1 MTAIKT
7 ISEFMSKKSHLL
19 IVSGVAAAGLFV
31 LGWNFFL
38 KYSLR
43 TDLIPFLD
51 TPFKNMLV
59 FAVIAF
65 LFFAA
70 LGEFAANVGQFSFAN
85 YAVVTFFAALACY
98 VITPVGEVFS
108 AISDWSDREF
118 IAAALNMA
126 YRAWLIVY
134 LIVYVCSLA
143 FGLLLNRKTVFAK
156 KLPEDN

>member
-1 MTAIKT
+1 MTAVKI
-7 ISEFMSKKSHLL
+7 ISEFMSKKSHFLT
-19 IVSGVAAAGLFV
+19 VSGIAAAGMFV
-31 LGWNFFL
+31 SGWIFFL
-38 KYSLR
+38 KCSLR

-59 FAVIAF
+59 FAVIVF
-65 LFFAA
+65 LFFTA

-85 YAVVTFFAALACY
+85 YAIVTFFAALACY
-98 VITPVGEVFS
+98 VITPVGEVFTMV
-108 AISDWSDREF
+108 ADWSDREF

>member
-7 ISEFMSKKSHLL
+7 FMGKKSHLL
-19 IVSGVAAAGLFV
+19 IVSGIAAVGLFV

-59 FAVIAF
+59 FAVIVF
-65 LFFAA
+65 LFFMA
-70 LGEFAANVGQFSFAN
+70 LGEFAANIGQFSFAN
-85 YAVVTFFAALACY
+85 YAIVTFFAALACY
-98 VITPVGEVFS
+98 VITPVGEVFTMV
-108 AISDWSDREF
+108 ADWSDREF
-118 IAAALNMA
+118 IVTALNMA

-134 LIVYVCSLA
+134 LIVYLCSLA
-143 FGLLLNRKTVFAK
+143 FGLVINRKRVFAK
-156 KLPEDN
+156 KMSEDK

>member
-1 MTAIKT
+1 MTVVKT
-7 ISEFMSKKSHLL
+7 ISEFMGKKSHLL
-19 IVSGVAAAGLFV
+19 IVSGIAAAGLFA

-59 FAVIAF
+59 FAVIVF
-65 LFFAA
+65 LFFTA
-70 LGEFAANVGQFSFAN
+70 LGEFVANVGRFSFVN

-98 VITPVGEVFS
+98 VITPVGEVFTMV
-108 AISDWSDREF
+108 ADWSDREF
-118 IAAALNMA
+118 IVTALNMA

-134 LIVYVCSLA
+134 LIVYMCSLA
-143 FGLLLNRKTVFAK
+143 FGLILNRKTVFAK
-156 KLPEDN
+156 KMP

>member
-19 IVSGVAAAGLFV
+19 IVSGIAAAGLFV
-31 LGWNFFL
+31 SGWNFFL
-38 KYSLR
+38 RCSLR

-59 FAVIAF
+59 FAVIVF
-65 LFFAA
+65 LFLVA
-70 LGEFAANVGQFSFAN
+70 LGEFASNIGIFSFAN

-108 AISDWSDREF
+108 AVADWSDKEF
-118 IAAALNMA
+118 IVTALNST
-126 YRAWLIVY
+126 YKAWLIVY
-134 LIVYVCSLA
+134 LIVYLCSLA

-156 KLPEDN
+156 KMPEEN